1 MRTLIALAALA
12 AVALLTTGC
21 GYNTAV
27 LRVVE
32 YSGGGV
38 VAPIT
43 GQAAGIAVHQAG
55 AEHAFSRVTIIYQGE
70 RAAVRISTD
79 QEAD

>member
-1 MRTLIALAALA
+1 MRNLAIIIIAAL
-12 AVALLTTGC
+12 LTGC
-21 GYNTAV
+21 GYNTAA

-43 GQAAGIAVHQAG
+43 GEAAGIAVHQAG
-55 AEHAFSRVTIIYQGE
+55 GEHAFARVTVIYRGE
-70 RAAVRISTD
+70 RAEVRISTERAEG
-79 QEAD
+79 EAD